1 MFKGV
6 FTALITPFEEDGSID
21 ESALERLVEFQIKNK
36 VDGLVPCG
44 TTGES
49 PTLNHEEHKKV
60 VDLVIEFANG
70 RVPVIA
76 GTGSNS
82 TNEALSLTMHAKESG
97 ANASLQVVPYYNKP
111 TQEGFYRHFKK
122 IADEIDLPMIIYNIP
137 GRTGANIETSTLMR
151 LANHKNIIGLKEA
164 SGSLPQMMDV
174 LAQKPENFC
183 VLSGDDNLTLPL
195 ISVGGVG
202 VISVVSNLIPKEM
215 SEFVHYSLDGDL
227 EKARNLHYK
236 LLPLFKAIFIETN
249 PIPIKSAMAM
259 RGLCKEVYRLPLCEM
274 QTQNREKLRMVL
286 EELEIL

>member
-60 VDLVIEFANG
+60 IDLVIEFANG